1 MDNQKPTLGDDV
13 LAVCKRA
20 YEEDNMEVAEHLL
33 RALEVLAAK
42 EDSSAIQETMAEL
55 TRLPTGQ
62 DPPQ

>member
-1 MDNQKPTLGDDV
+1 MDNQKPTLADDV
-13 LAVCKRA
+13 LAACKRA

-42 EDSSAIQETMAEL
+42 EDSPAIQETMAEL
-55 TRLPTGQ
+55 TRLSTGQ